1 MKQKVKMYDVVNSNA
16 DNEFEQ
22 RLDANPEIK
31 HYLICIAASIDSG
44 ESDSWVI
51 VQGRTSAFNYIKD
64 NIDIINFEES
74 FILVDGLPLSERRSI
89 YAFMQYA
96 QQFYPEDSFDIVD
109 YVKGDWDEE
118 DYRQR
123 NEIYDIFKHV
133 ENKLS
138 MEDIMNGNIKFNKGG
153 D

>member
-1 MKQKVKMYDVVNSNA
+1 MKQKVKMYDVVNPNA
-16 DNEFEQ
+16 DIEFEQ
-22 RLDANPEIK
+22 KMDNNPELK
-31 HYLICIAASIDSG
+31 HYLICIASYEDS
-44 ESDSWVI
+44 DMWTI
-51 VQGRTSAFNYIKD
+51 VQGRTAAFNYIKD

-123 NEIYDIFKHV
+123 NEIYDVFQHV
-133 ENKLS
+133 NNKLS
-138 MEDIMNGNIKFNKGG
+138 MEDIMNGNVKFNKGG

>member
-1 MKQKVKMYDVVNSNA
+1 MYDVVNPNA
-16 DNEFEQ
+16 DIEFEQ
-22 RLDANPEIK
+22 KMDNNPELK
-31 HYLICIAASIDSG
+31 HYLICIASYEDS
-44 ESDSWVI
+44 DMWTI
-51 VQGRTSAFNYIKD
+51 VQGRTAAFNYIKD

-123 NEIYDIFKHV
+123 NEIYDVFQHV
-133 ENKLS
+133 NNKLS
-138 MEDIMNGNIKFNKGG
+138 MEDIMNGNVKFNKGG

>member
-1 MKQKVKMYDVVNSNA
+1 MKQKVKMYDVVNPNA
-16 DNEFEQ
+16 DIEFEQ
-22 RLDANPEIK
+22 KMDNNPELK
-31 HYLICIAASIDSG
+31 HYLICIASYEDS
-44 ESDSWVI
+44 DMWAI
-51 VQGRTSAFNYIKD
+51 VQGRTAAFNYIKD

-109 YVKGDWDEE
+109 YVKGDWDEK

-123 NEIYDIFKHV
+123 NEIYDVFQHV
-133 ENKLS
+133 NNKLS
-138 MEDIMNGNIKFNKGG
+138 MEDIMNGNVKFNKGG

>member
-1 MKQKVKMYDVVNSNA
+1 MKQKVKMYDVVNPNA
-16 DNEFEQ
+16 DIEFEQ
-22 RLDANPEIK
+22 KMDNNPELK
-31 HYLICIAASIDSG
+31 HYLICIASYEDS
-44 ESDSWVI
+44 DMWTI
-51 VQGRTSAFNYIKD
+51 VQGRTAAFNYIKD

-123 NEIYDIFKHV
+123 NEIYDVFQHV
-133 ENKLS
+133 NNKLS
-138 MEDIMNGNIKFNKGG
+138 MEDIMNGVTKFRGE
-153 D
+153 

>member
-1 MKQKVKMYDVVNSNA
+1 MKQKVKMYDVVNPNA
-16 DNEFEQ
+16 DIEFEQ
-22 RLDANPEIK
+22 KMDNNPELK
-31 HYLICIAASIDSG
+31 HYLICIASYEDS
-44 ESDSWVI
+44 DMWAI
-51 VQGRTSAFNYIKD
+51 VQGRTAAFNYIKD

-123 NEIYDIFKHV
+123 NEIYDAFRHT
-133 ENKLS
+133 ENKIS

>member
-1 MKQKVKMYDVVNSNA
+1 MKQKVKMYDVVNPNA
-16 DNEFEQ
+16 DIEFEQ
-22 RLDANPEIK
+22 KMDNNPELK
-31 HYLICIAASIDSG
+31 HYLICIASYEDS
-44 ESDSWVI
+44 DMWAI
-51 VQGRTSAFNYIKD
+51 VQGRTAAFNYIKD

-96 QQFYPEDSFDIVD
+96 KQFYPEDSFDIVD

-123 NEIYDIFKHV
+123 NEIYDVFQHV
-133 ENKLS
+133 NNKLS
-138 MEDIMNGNIKFNKGG
+138 MEDIMNGATKFRGE
-153 D
+153 